1 MKAKNS
7 EKIIRGYLEFAGG
20 LLISTALSMALL
32 TGFIHTNESEYK
44 LMESKTQE

>member
-32 TGFIHTNESEYK
+32 PGLSIR
-44 LMESKTQE
+44 MEANIS

>member
-20 LLISTALSMALL
+20 LLISTALSMAHRLYPYEWKR
-32 TGFIHTNESEYK
+32 I
-44 LMESKTQE
+44 

>member
-20 LLISTALSMALL
+20 LLISTALVSYISINKND
-32 TGFIHTNESEYK
+32 F
-44 LMESKTQE
+44 